1 MSSNTQQ
8 QIIRQSSLTRSL
20 EFFREKNLQPSLTDI
35 VLCADVLTEW
45 VETGSIKRIRELDN
59 HYLFDSILE
68 KSKS

>member
-8 QIIRQSSLTRSL
+8 HIIRQSSLTRSL

-35 VLCADVLTEW
+35 VLCDVLTEW

-68 KSKS
+68 RSKS